1 MTLKKYELNLFVEK
15 GVDMKSFKFDF
26 NRVVSGLYQ
35 DLLDAYIAEEFV
47 EIEGVKYFP
56 ISIITSIENN
66 GVVSE
71 ITCEEE

>member
-15 GVDMKSFKFDF
+15 GVNMKSFKFDF

-56 ISIITSIENN
+56 ISITTSIENN

-71 ITCEEE
+71 ITCEEV